1 MNKIIFFKYSS
12 LIRLN
17 TLQYDV
23 IIKDSN
29 TPPKYVTTQEIITS
43 PNAITTHDSN
53 SYTNDVTFQANI
65 TSPNIHTNENSHTS
79 KNDTEL
85 FVSLENKQLTY

>member
-1 MNKIIFFKYSS
+1 MYLVFNRVSPDLQKWRNVIFLQFLKILIENEQDNFFTYSS
-12 LIRLN
+12 LIRFN

-43 PNAITTHDSN
+43 QNDITTHDSN
-53 SYTNDVTFQANI
+53 S
-65 TSPNIHTNENSHTS
+65 
-79 KNDTEL
+79 
-85 FVSLENKQLTY
+85 

>member
-1 MNKIIFFKYSS
+1 MYLVFNRVSPDLQKWRNVIFLQFRKILIKKKKQDNFFTYSS
-12 LIRLN
+12 LIRFN

-43 PNAITTHDSN
+43 QNDITTHDSN
-53 SYTNDVTFQANI
+53 S
-65 TSPNIHTNENSHTS
+65 
-79 KNDTEL
+79 
-85 FVSLENKQLTY
+85 

>member
-1 MNKIIFFKYSS
+1 MNKIFFFTYSI
-12 LIRLN
+12 LIRFN

-43 PNAITTHDSN
+43 PNDITTHDSN
-53 SYTNDVTFQANI
+53 S
-65 TSPNIHTNENSHTS
+65 
-79 KNDTEL
+79 
-85 FVSLENKQLTY
+85 